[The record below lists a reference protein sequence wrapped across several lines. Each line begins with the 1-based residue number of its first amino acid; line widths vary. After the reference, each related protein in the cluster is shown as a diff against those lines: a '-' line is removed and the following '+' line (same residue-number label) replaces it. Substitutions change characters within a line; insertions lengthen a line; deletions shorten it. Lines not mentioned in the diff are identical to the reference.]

1 MEIEA
6 IAETAHGL
14 VEAGACGCLRIQFSK
29 FLWQLSSA
37 NFEDFYHYIRDLA
50 NPHALLKNLYA
61 PGQVVVAMDKHLMM
75 ALLTPQEV
83 YDLQKLLEKARLA
96 LFKRQLIRQRQGLPG
111 LSQDC
116 EHSQI

>member
-6 IAETAHGL
+6 IAETHYGI
-14 VEAGACGCLRIQFSK
+14 VEAGTCGCLRIQFSK
-29 FLWQLSSA
+29 FLWQLSSSH
-37 NFEDFYHYIRDLA
+37 FEDFYHYISGLA

-75 ALLTPQEV
+75 ALLDPQEL

-96 LFKRQLIRQRQGLPG
+96 LFKRQLIRQSKG
-111 LSQDC
+111 LSASHLDC
-116 EHSQI
+116 EHNPA